1 MTNDPTITDWIIAV
15 ASVFA
20 AVGTV
25 GAVIVA
31 LWQILHQGARSL
43 VVKCSGAVIGDTPA
57 VRALALRGTNDGS
70 RPINLTMAYLM
81 TKDGQQIISPF
92 LRYSDQL
99 PKVLLEGE
107 SVDVFWSQDNLVQV
121 KDNES
126 VEYLYAFFMDVL
138 GNVYKAPYPGVTTKR
153 KGLRRQKV
161 FELPENPPA
170 GQPD

>member
-1 MTNDPTITDWIIAV
+1 MDASPSITDWIIAI

-43 VVKCSGAVIGDTPA
+43 VVKCTGAVIGDTPA
-57 VRALALRGTNDGS
+57 VHALALRGTNDGS

-99 PKVLLEGE
+99 PKVLSEGE
-107 SVDVFWSQDNLVQV
+107 SVDVFWSQDNLAQV

-138 GNVYKAPYPGVTTKR
+138 GNVYKAPYPGVVMKR
-153 KGLRRQKV
+153 KGLRRREV
-161 FELPENPPA
+161 FALSEGTQTE
-170 GQPD
+170 Q